1 MITAKVPA
9 PVTRHDWCD
18 RCPATAQLQALMPA
32 GKLLFCRH
40 HARVH
45 ADGLIAA
52 GARLSFIG
60 PQD

>member
-1 MITAKVPA
+1 MITTKLPA
-9 PVTRHDWCD
+9 PVLRQDRCD
-18 RCPATAQLQALMPA
+18 RCPATAHLQALMPA
-32 GKLLFCRH
+32 GELLFCRH